1 MSAIR
6 HEEPS
11 AAALEAVAGLY
22 HRYFTGLIL
31 TVASRR
37 NAADAGELVFRTF
50 RHQHHEKFLPGL
62 EKLGLSHLPD
72 AVASAGYHYLANRI
86 GGVKVEFMRE
96 SDRKAWV
103 RFVPPRWVYE
113 GPAICGVPGE
123 VSRGFLR
130 GWYAQ
135 NGVSLGNP
143 RLGFVCTAQTMDGQH
158 GLAGYFLEYDRDLSP
173 EERLRFSPGEEPPPF
188 VPEDAPGLDESL
200 WTAERL
206 RKANRNYAM
215 EYVRSMLP
223 RMAELFGPSE
233 AAHLGNITGRLIGM
247 QHYDETA
254 AHLGIEGDDPEA
266 FCRLM
271 ADFAA
276 AEGDAAEWRAEGG
289 GVYTVRRSGWRL
301 FRGVEH
307 VPTAAFDA
315 WNGLWEGAIMVHNRF
330 LLLDVV
336 RRLDHGDDCFEWR
349 IRPRRLS
356 RV

>member
-1 MSAIR
+1 MSEDAV
-6 HEEPS
+6 
-11 AAALEAVAGLY
+11 ALEAVAGLY
-22 HRYFTGLIL
+22 HHYFTGLIL
-31 TVASRR
+31 TTASRR
-37 NAADAGELVFRTF
+37 SAHDAGELVFRTF

-62 EKLGLSHLPD
+62 EKLGLAHLPD
-72 AVASAGYHYLANRI
+72 AVACAGYHYLANRI

-103 RFVPPRWVYE
+103 RFVPPRWVYQ
-113 GPAICGVPGE
+113 GPAICGVPSE

-135 NGVSLGNP
+135 NGVSLVNP
-143 RLGFVCTAQTMDGQH
+143 RLGFVCTAQTMDGQY
-158 GLAGYFLEYDRDLSP
+158 GLAGYFQEHDRELAP

-188 VPEDAPGLDESL
+188 VADEVPTLDEAV
-200 WTAERL
+200 WTPERL

-223 RMAELFGPSE
+223 RMAELFGPAE
-233 AAHLGNITGRLIGM
+233 TVHLGNITGRLIGM

-254 AHLGIEGDDPEA
+254 ARLGIEGDDPEA
-266 FCRLM
+266 FCRFM
-271 ADFAA
+271 ASFGA
-276 AEGDAAEWRAEGG
+276 AEGDEVEWSREGEG
-289 GVYTVRRSGWRL
+289 WSVRRSRWRL

-315 WNGLWEGAIMVHNRF
+315 WNGLWEGALMVHNRF
-330 LLLDVV
+330 LSIEVV
-336 RRLDHGDDCFEWR
+336 RRLDYGDDRFEWR
-349 IRPRRLS
+349 IRPRRPS